1 MSDEMVLAPRVATEE
16 MKLAGYSALIHVFED
31 EMCEPNPEDWGRA
44 YTSMVQAF
52 EAVAWEAARNQV
64 IRELI
69 EKAED
74 DGRTFQLSKP
84 ISECLD
90 RRHRAQG
97 AADWLKS
104 QMEGE

>member
-1 MSDEMVLAPRVATEE
+1 MKMSDEMVLAPRVATEE

-44 YTSMVQAF
+44 YASMVQAF

-64 IRELI
+64 IREMI
-69 EKAED
+69 EKADAESAHVTMNTQE
-74 DGRTFQLSKP
+74 GRNAL
-84 ISECLD
+84 
-90 RRHRAQG
+90 
-97 AADWLKS
+97 AASLWLRDQLKS

>member
-44 YTSMVQAF
+44 YASMIEAF
-52 EAVAWEAARNQV
+52 DPITWKVARNQV

-69 EKAED
+69 EKIGPKASVYNYNRYGGGELEWD
-74 DGRTFQLSKP
+74 YNV
-84 ISECLD
+84 SE
-90 RRHRAQG
+90 
-97 AADWLKS
+97 WLKS